1 MLDSHL
7 HWKVKLSFISF
18 LELLRFG
25 GDLLSLSSLC
35 LFLEGGIWGGR
46 DVLEAWEREHSW

>member
-25 GDLLSLSSLC
+25 GDLLSLSLFCASSLR
-35 LFLEGGIWGGR
+35 EGFGEDGMF
-46 DVLEAWEREHSW
+46 